1 VTTPTALRLVVLIS
15 GRGSNMA
22 AIVEACT
29 AGRIAARVLRVVAD
43 RADAA
48 GLELARR
55 FGIDAVAVPREAF
68 ADRDAFEAELR
79 RQIDA
84 CAPGL
89 IVLAGFMRV
98 LSRAF
103 VEAYAG
109 RLLNIHPSLLPRHKG
124 LGTHQK
130 VLDAAER
137 EHGAS
142 VHFVT
147 AELDGGPV
155 VLQARV
161 PVLPGDDAARLSARV
176 QRCEHIIYPRVVQW
190 FAAGRLHCGTT
201 GVELDGRPLA
211 APLVEDFADAHIP

>member
-1 VTTPTALRLVVLIS
+1 VSRPQRPRLAILLS
-15 GRGSNMA
+15 GRGSNMEAIARGCA
-22 AIVEACT
+22 AGAVEAEV
-29 AGRIAARVLRVVAD
+29 VLVLSD
-43 RADAA
+43 RADAP
-48 GLELARR
+48 GLDRARALGLAT
-55 FGIDAVAVPREAF
+55 AAVPR
-68 ADRDAFEAELR
+68 DAFPDRFSFEAALR
-79 RQIDA
+79 REVDA
-84 CAPGL
+84 RDPQLLC
-89 IVLAGFMRV
+89 LAGFMRV
-98 LSRAF
+98 LGNDF
-103 VEAYAG
+103 VDAYAG

-124 LGTHQK
+124 LATHQK
-130 VLDAAER
+130 VLAAGER

-190 FAAGRLHCGTT
+190 FAAGRLHCGAT

>member
-1 VTTPTALRLVVLIS
+1 MTGPAPLQIVVLIS

-22 AIVEACT
+22 AIAEACA
-29 AGRIAARVLRVVAD
+29 AGRIAAGVARVVAD
-43 RADAA
+43 RTGAA

-55 FGIDAVAVPREAF
+55 LGIDTVTVPREAF
-68 ADRDAFEAELR
+68 AGRDAFETELR

-98 LSRAF
+98 LSHAF

-130 VLDAAER
+130 VLDAAEC

-190 FAAGRLHCGTT
+190 FAAGRLRCGVT
-201 GVELDGRPLA
+201 GVELDGQSLA
-211 APLVEDFADAHIP
+211 APLVEDFADADIA